1 MNNNPDYSATKDASF
16 LSRYIVYILSFLV
29 IIGTGFVFWF
39 SYEKSKS
46 ITQRTTVSEAEDF
59 ADSVAQFRTFYS
71 KKIVTSAKAN
81 GIEFSHDYANSD
93 RLPLPA
99 TLSVDFGKFL
109 ATTDAKYGV
118 RLYSDKPFPWRVKE
132 GTGGPK
138 DEFEAWAIEQLK
150 KSPEQPVWRVEES
163 DKGEILRYA
172 RADPLTESCIGC
184 HNNYPG
190 SPKTDWL
197 VGDVRGVLSVTRPI
211 GKLST
216 DTRTMM
222 LQSFSMLALMGAA
235 LLIILTISLRSIRS
249 SLKSAHIAE
258 KNTSE
263 AYQKLTQGI
272 RDRED
277 LSQKLQTSQ
286 TKTRAIVDSILDAII
301 VIDSKGI
308 ISETNPAVLDIFGY
322 TPEEMIGKNVSSLM
336 SDDLAKGHD
345 KHLTNYI
352 DTGGQGYVGK
362 VRTLEA
368 KRKDGSFF
376 PIELSINEARIQDS
390 IIFTGVV
397 RDITQRIESENE
409 LAEAHEK
416 ALLSTRMKSEFL
428 ANMSHEI
435 RTPMNGVIGMST
447 LLLDTD
453 LNPAQK
459 DLTNTVLNSAESL
472 LRIINDILDV
482 SKIEAGK
489 LTINNSMFNL
499 LDVIEGVIDLLG
511 EQAYGKNIELAYFIS
526 QDVPDTLN
534 SDPIRIRQILIN
546 LINNAIKFTNSGYV
560 VLVVTAPEKDE
571 TNNKVKLSFEV
582 HDSGSGIPEEAQETL
597 FKAFTQVDGSSTREH
612 GGTGLGLTIAK
623 RLAHL
628 MDGEI
633 GLRSK
638 HGKGS
643 TFWTTIN
650 VEMAKNKHPRQ
661 TIPGNL
667 SILLLGNNLTLNRY
681 YEQQLQD
688 WGLSPIVT
696 NTLNHMLSALEE
708 NNSFSVV
715 GVDADMIYHKPAHPL
730 GMLSV
735 IEAIRENTR
744 TSIMVS
750 GSKQQ
755 LEPLKGVD
763 LGRHVHILPKPLKHS
778 MILDIIIK
786 LTYTE
791 EQRLAH
797 EKSTNKKTA
806 EKKQTDKLVNE
817 EVLDSHI
824 LIAEDNMVNQKVA
837 IAMLK
842 KLGYTNIDHAANGKL
857 ALDAVKNK
865 QYSLVLMDC
874 QMPEMDGYE
883 ATRNIRKLED
893 EQYQKL
899 PILALTAHT
908 MKGDDEKCYDAGM
921 NDYLSKP
928 VRIDELSARIEK
940 WLSKG

>member
-1 MNNNPDYSATKDASF
+1 
-16 LSRYIVYILSFLV
+16 
-29 IIGTGFVFWF
+29 
-39 SYEKSKS
+39 
-46 ITQRTTVSEAEDF
+46 
-59 ADSVAQFRTFYS
+59 
-71 KKIVTSAKAN
+71 
-81 GIEFSHDYANSD
+81 
-93 RLPLPA
+93 
-99 TLSVDFGKFL
+99 
-109 ATTDAKYGV
+109 
-118 RLYSDKPFPWRVKE
+118 
-132 GTGGPK
+132 
-138 DEFEAWAIEQLK
+138 
-150 KSPEQPVWRVEES
+150 
-163 DKGEILRYA
+163 
-172 RADPLTESCIGC
+172 
-184 HNNYPG
+184 
-190 SPKTDWL
+190 
-197 VGDVRGVLSVTRPI
+197 
-211 GKLST
+211 
-216 DTRTMM
+216 
-222 LQSFSMLALMGAA
+222 
-235 LLIILTISLRSIRS
+235 
-249 SLKSAHIAE
+249 
-258 KNTSE
+258 
-263 AYQKLTQGI
+263 
-272 RDRED
+272 
-277 LSQKLQTSQ
+277 
-286 TKTRAIVDSILDAII
+286 
-301 VIDSKGI
+301 
-308 ISETNPAVLDIFGY
+308 
-322 TPEEMIGKNVSSLM
+322 
-336 SDDLAKGHD
+336 
-345 KHLTNYI
+345 
-352 DTGGQGYVGK
+352 
-362 VRTLEA
+362 
-368 KRKDGSFF
+368 
-376 PIELSINEARIQDS
+376 
-390 IIFTGVV
+390 V

-560 VLVVTAPEKDE
+560 VLVVKAPEKDE

-744 TSIMVS
+744 TSIMVY

-763 LGRHVHILPKPLKHS
+763 LGRNVHILPKPLKHS

-791 EQRLAH
+791 EQRLKH

-928 VRIDELSARIEK
+928 VRIDELSARMEK